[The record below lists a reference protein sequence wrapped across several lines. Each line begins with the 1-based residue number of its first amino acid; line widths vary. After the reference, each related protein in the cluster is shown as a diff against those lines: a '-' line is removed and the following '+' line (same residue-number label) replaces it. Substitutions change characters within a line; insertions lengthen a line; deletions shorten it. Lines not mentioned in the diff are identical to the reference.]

1 MRKSNI
7 FIISLLFL
15 MLILPITSAA
25 EFDFDT
31 ECYQGC
37 IKGIANPDNNVMLK
51 VTIKNN
57 FDFWVKVGSEN
68 SDSINLRILVEN
80 KNLGNWNGNGK
91 ETETHKI
98 MGSPAYIPPKSKFEF
113 YIPLN
118 SYNNM
123 ERDKRVSD
131 WVLTPTL
138 DLQNIEYY
146 QNPYDEKKAINI
158 NSQYKIPNSIVDNQ
172 VKFEGKS
179 EGVEIQTNSF
189 SKIISVIKGFFS
201 NWTGW
206 IIASVIVGVIIW
218 ALTGRGRSRRR

>member
-1 MRKSNI
+1 
-7 FIISLLFL
+7 
-15 MLILPITSAA
+15 MLILPITSSA

-37 IKGIANPDNNVMLK
+37 SDGVSNPDSKVMLK

-57 FDFWVKVGSEN
+57 FDFWVKIGSED

-98 MGSPAYIPPKSKFEF
+98 MGSPAYIPPKSEFEF

-131 WVLTPTL
+131 WVLIPTL

-146 QNPYDEKKAINI
+146 QDPYDEEKTINI
-158 NSQYKIPNSIVDNQ
+158 NPQYKIPDSIVDNQ

-179 EGVEIQTNSF
+179 DNVEIQTNSF
-189 SKIISVIKGFFS
+189 SKIINSIKLFFS
-201 NWTGW
+201 NWTGY
-206 IIASVIVGVIIW
+206 IIAGIIIGVFIW
-218 ALTGRGRSRRR
+218 VLTSRRK